1 MAAPL
6 TITTDNFEKEVLQ
19 SSSPVLVDFW
29 APWCGPCRVIGPVV
43 EEFATQYAGKLK
55 VGKLNVDDH
64 GAVAQRYGILAFPP
78 CCFSARARS
87 LIRSL
92 VLYPRRSCRSILI
105 VWLVHSTCTMARYGR
120 GK

>member
-19 SSSPVLVDFW
+19 SPSPVLVDFW

-64 GAVAQRYGILAFPP
+64 PAVAQRYGITGIPALLF
-78 CCFSARARS
+78 FSQGAVVDTVVGTVPRT
-87 LIRSL
+87 
-92 VLYPRRSCRSILI
+92 VLQKHIDGVVS
-105 VWLVHSTCTMARYGR
+105 A
-120 GK
+120 